1 MTIKMIVA
9 FNAQGVIGKD
19 NKIPWFYKGDL
30 KFFKDRTMGQ
40 VVIMGRKTWE
50 SLPPKMRPLPGR
62 VNIVI
67 TSKSPSEIGMEY
79 IGPTGVDT
87 WSWTA
92 SNMSN
97 ALKCAEEFAPGKD
110 VWLIGGQQVY
120 REGLQYA
127 NECLITHVP
136 DELESTEDCV
146 LWPGFSSDWGMQST
160 HPHPECPELFVAVWT
175 RMSSSE

>member
-1 MTIKMIVA
+1 MAIKMIVA
-9 FNAQGVIGKD
+9 FNSQAVIGKD
-19 NKIPWFYKGDL
+19 NKIPWFYRGDL
-30 KFFKDRTMGQ
+30 KFFKDRTMGH

-67 TSKSPSEIGMEY
+67 TSKTDMEV
-79 IGPTGVDT
+79 GTESMVAR
-87 WSWTA
+87 S
-92 SNMSN
+92 MQE
-97 ALKCAEEFAPGKD
+97 ALKLAADSHPEKD
-110 VWLIGGQQVY
+110 IWLIGGQQVY

-175 RMSSSE
+175 RTGSSE